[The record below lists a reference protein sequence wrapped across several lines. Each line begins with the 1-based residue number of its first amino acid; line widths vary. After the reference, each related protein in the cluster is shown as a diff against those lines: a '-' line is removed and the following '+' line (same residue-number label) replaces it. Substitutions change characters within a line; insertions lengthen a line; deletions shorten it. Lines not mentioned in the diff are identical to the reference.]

1 MSLNYGLYTATV
13 LHCYAVKHF
22 VCFVIKRALV
32 NKFPLPLPLPP
43 SVVCCSFIRSLAAR
57 CSLTHSLTRS
67 ECISIYGNYFDY
79 CMDSTLLFGGI
90 TVCRYLCNERWHR
103 PGLWF
108 CALWVHQHPQCHCVA
123 VDAGA
128 PTTCAC
134 RISLSWVGSGRV
146 LLGRGRVGS
155 WVGSGRPSL

>member
-67 ECISIYGNYFDY
+67 EYISIYGNYFVIVW
-79 CMDSTLLFGGI
+79 TLRCYLAVLLYVDTFAMNGGI
-90 TVCRYLCNERWHR
+90 AR
-103 PGLWF
+103 
-108 CALWVHQHPQCHCVA
+108 
-123 VDAGA
+123 D
-128 PTTCAC
+128 
-134 RISLSWVGSGRV
+134 SGSVRCGCTSTHNV
-146 LLGRGRVGS
+146 IA
-155 WVGSGRPSL
+155 